1 MMRNRNNTSEHDV
14 SRGQHDLDGDAH
26 ASGTDAATSRP
37 PAYSSV
43 GEPSIIDSDQD
54 ARDYTQIDPDADGQ
68 PINVLTELPCVLEPS
83 RKATLLCRSGSLDEG
98 HLVEFPLSAFAAT
111 ILIDAGEI
119 WQTQLTPIPGSCG
132 NSVDEQASPLL
143 LQSSRN
149 GEEYQFYRPVEPL
162 TGVLAACAQAFGS
175 VAKGFASMPKEVSKQ
190 SRSPSYP
197 DAITAPAHQDQ
208 TAYHSKDEQRR
219 YRYASAAS
227 LGVGKTVG
235 YVTLGAVRLPFLVT
249 LNVARGFDNL
259 PALYKDP
266 TYRTPDHITDT
277 RSGAVSAGKAFAF
290 GLYDGLTG
298 VFTQPYTEVAK
309 GKGAGKKAAGFCK
322 GLGMGIAGLAFK
334 PTAGYYGLVGY
345 TYEGIE
351 KDIRKW
357 SRRTRS
363 EGGDQ
368 GLIKMGTLVTTQQ
381 VLEDARPE
389 FEKTGPDV
397 RRVLVKSWRELQGRN

>member
-1 MMRNRNNTSEHDV
+1 MRNRNITSEHDV
-14 SRGQHDLDGDAH
+14 SRGQGLDGDAH
-26 ASGTDAATSRP
+26 ASGTDVATARP

-43 GEPSIIDSDQD
+43 GGSSLAESDEE
-54 ARDYTQIDPDADGQ
+54 ARDYTQIDPDTDGP

-98 HLVEFPLSAFAAT
+98 HLVEYPLSAFAAT
-111 ILIDAGEI
+111 TLIDAGEI
-119 WQTQLTPIPGSCG
+119 SQTQLTPIPGSCG
-132 NSVDEQASPLL
+132 TSVDEQASPLL

-149 GEEYQFYRPVEPL
+149 GEEYHFYRPVEPL

-175 VAKGFASMPKEVSKQ
+175 VAKGFASMPTEASKQ
-190 SRSPSYP
+190 ARTSAYP
-197 DAITAPAHQDQ
+197 DAATAPGRQDQ
-208 TAYHSKDEQRR
+208 APDHSKDKQRC
-219 YRYASAAS
+219 YGHASAAS
-227 LGVGKTVG
+227 LSVGKAVG
-235 YVTLGAVRLPFLVT
+235 HVTLGAVRLPFLMT
-249 LNVARGFDNL
+249 LNVARGFENL
-259 PALYKDP
+259 PVLYKDP
-266 TYRTPDHITDT
+266 TYRTPEHITDT
-277 RSGAVSAGKAFAF
+277 RSGAVWAGKAFAF

-298 VFTQPYTEVAK
+298 VVTQPYAEVAK
-309 GKGAGKKAAGFCK
+309 GQGAGKKAVGFCK

-363 EGGDQ
+363 EGGYQ
-368 GLIKMGTLVTTQQ
+368 GVIKMGTLVTTQQ

-389 FEKTGPDV
+389 FEKTDSDV
-397 RRVLVKSWRELQGRN
+397 RRVLVKSWRELQGCNQ

>member
-1 MMRNRNNTSEHDV
+1 MMRNRNTTSEHDV
-14 SRGQHDLDGDAH
+14 SRGNGFDADAH
-26 ASGTDAATSRP
+26 ASGTDVATSRP
-37 PAYSSV
+37 PAYSTV
-43 GEPSIIDSDQD
+43 GGPSIRQSDED
-54 ARDYTQIDPDADGQ
+54 VRDYTQIDPDADGP
-68 PINVLTELPCVLEPS
+68 PINILTELPCVLDPS

-98 HLVEFPLSAFAAT
+98 HLVEYPLSAFAAT
-111 ILIDAGEI
+111 TLIDAGEI
-119 WQTQLTPIPGSCG
+119 SQTQLTPIPGSSG
-132 NSVDEQASPLL
+132 ISVDEQASPLL

-149 GEEYQFYRPVEPL
+149 GEEYHFYRPVEPL
-162 TGVLAACAQAFGS
+162 TGVLAACAQAFGN
-175 VAKGFASMPKEVSKQ
+175 VAKGFASTPTEVSKEARL
-190 SRSPSYP
+190 SSNP
-197 DAITAPAHQDQ
+197 DAIAASDDQ
-208 TAYHSKDEQRR
+208 ADAVDRSKPKHRP

-235 YVTLGAVRLPFLVT
+235 HVTLGAVRLPFLMT

-259 PALYKDP
+259 PVLYRDP
-266 TYRTPDHITDT
+266 TYRAPDNITDT
-277 RSGAVSAGKAFAF
+277 RSGAISAGKAFAW

-298 VFTQPYTEVAK
+298 VVTQPYAEVAK
-309 GKGAGKKAAGFCK
+309 GQGAGKKAAGFCK

-368 GLIKMGTLVTTQQ
+368 GVIKMGTLVTTQQ

-389 FEKTGPDV
+389 FEKTSPDV
-397 RRVLVKSWRELQGRN
+397 RRVLVKGWRELQGRDQ

>member
-1 MMRNRNNTSEHDV
+1 MMRNRNTTSEHDAPREHEV
-14 SRGQHDLDGDAH
+14 DGHAH
-26 ASGTDAATSRP
+26 ATGTDVATSRP

-43 GEPSIIDSDQD
+43 GGPSIIESDED
-54 ARDYTQIDPDADGQ
+54 ARDYTQIDSDADGQ

-98 HLVEFPLSAFAAT
+98 HLVELPLSAFAAMT
-111 ILIDAGEI
+111 LIDAGEI
-119 WQTQLTPIPGSCG
+119 SQTQLTPTPGSCG
-132 NSVDEQASPLL
+132 VSVDEQASPLL
-143 LQSSRN
+143 LQSNRN
-149 GEEYQFYRPVEPL
+149 GEEYHFYRPVEPL

-175 VAKGFASMPKEVSKQ
+175 VAKGFASMPTEVSKQ
-190 SRSPSYP
+190 APSPPYP
-197 DAITAPAHQDQ
+197 DAIAAPDHADQ
-208 TAYHSKDEQRR
+208 TPNHSKDKQRP

-235 YVTLGAVRLPFLVT
+235 YVTLGAVRLPFLMT

-266 TYRTPDHITDT
+266 TYRTPEHITDT

-357 SRRTRS
+357 SSRTRS
-363 EGGDQ
+363 ERGDQ
-368 GLIKMGTLVTTQQ
+368 GLIKMGTLVTAQQ

-389 FEKTGPDV
+389 FEKTSPDV
-397 RRVLVKSWRELQGRN
+397 RRVLVKSWRELQGRNQ

>member
-1 MMRNRNNTSEHDV
+1 MMRHRNTTNAKGPEL
-14 SRGQHDLDGDAH
+14 GEDAH
-26 ASGTDAATSRP
+26 TSGTDVAAPLP

-43 GEPSIIDSDQD
+43 GGLSIIQPDDD
-54 ARDYTQIDPDADGQ
+54 ARDYTQIEPDEGGQ

-98 HLVEFPLSAFAAT
+98 HLVEYTLS
-111 ILIDAGEI
+111 
-119 WQTQLTPIPGSCG
+119 
-132 NSVDEQASPLL
+132 
-143 LQSSRN
+143 
-149 GEEYQFYRPVEPL
+149 
-162 TGVLAACAQAFGS
+162 FGS
-175 VAKGFASMPKEVSKQ
+175 VAKGFASMPTEVSKQ
-190 SRSPSYP
+190 APSSSYP
-197 DAITAPAHQDQ
+197 DAITASDHQTQATHHGND
-208 TAYHSKDEQRR
+208 KQRP

-235 YVTLGAVRLPFLVT
+235 HVTLGAVRLPFLVT

-259 PALYKDP
+259 PALYKDR
-266 TYRTPDHITDT
+266 TYRTPDHRTDT
-277 RSGAVSAGKAFAF
+277 RSGAMSAGKAFGW

-298 VFTQPYTEVAK
+298 VFTQTYAEVAK
-309 GKGAGKKAAGFCK
+309 AKGGGKKAAGFCK

-368 GLIKMGTLVTTQQ
+368 GVIKMGTLVTTQQ
-381 VLEDARPE
+381 VLEDAKPE
-389 FEKTGPDV
+389 FEKTSPDV
-397 RRVLVKSWRELQGRN
+397 DRVLVKSWRELQGRDQ

>member
-1 MMRNRNNTSEHDV
+1 MMRHRSTTHAKGPEL
-14 SRGQHDLDGDAH
+14 GGDAH
-26 ASGTDAATSRP
+26 TSGTDVAASLP

-43 GEPSIIDSDQD
+43 GGPSIRQSDED
-54 ARDYTQIDPDADGQ
+54 VIDYTQIDPDADGQ

-98 HLVEFPLSAFAAT
+98 HLVEYPLSAFAAT
-111 ILIDAGEI
+111 TLIDAGEI
-119 WQTQLTPIPGSCG
+119 SQTQLTPIPGSCG
-132 NSVDEQASPLL
+132 VSVDEQASPLL
-143 LQSSRN
+143 LQRSQN
-149 GEEYQFYRPVEPL
+149 GEEYHFYRPVEPL

-175 VAKGFASMPKEVSKQ
+175 VAKGFASMPTEVSKQ
-190 SRSPSYP
+190 APSSSYP
-197 DAITAPAHQDQ
+197 DAITASDHQAQATD
-208 TAYHSKDEQRR
+208 HGKEKQRS

-227 LGVGKTVG
+227 VGVGKTFG

-277 RSGAVSAGKAFAF
+277 RSGAISAGKAFGW

-298 VFTQPYTEVAK
+298 VFTQPYAEVAK
-309 GKGAGKKAAGFCK
+309 AKGGGNKAAGFCK

-368 GLIKMGTLVTTQQ
+368 GVIKMGTLVTTQQ

-389 FEKTGPDV
+389 FEKTSPDV
-397 RRVLVKSWRELQGRN
+397 RRVFVKSWRELQGRDQ